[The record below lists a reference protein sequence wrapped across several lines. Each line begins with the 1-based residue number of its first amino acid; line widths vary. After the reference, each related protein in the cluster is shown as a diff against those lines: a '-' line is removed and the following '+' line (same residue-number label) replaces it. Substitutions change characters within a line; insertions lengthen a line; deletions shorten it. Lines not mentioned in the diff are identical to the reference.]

1 MIEQF
6 TQMHSKFS
14 LTYILKDPREV
25 TFVGQIDNII
35 SGVFPPCADKVDP
48 HGVDLLRVK
57 ARNERKGPDG

>member
-35 SGVFPPCADKVDP
+35 SGVFPPVQTRLTRTALTSCA
-48 HGVDLLRVK
+48 
-57 ARNERKGPDG
+57 